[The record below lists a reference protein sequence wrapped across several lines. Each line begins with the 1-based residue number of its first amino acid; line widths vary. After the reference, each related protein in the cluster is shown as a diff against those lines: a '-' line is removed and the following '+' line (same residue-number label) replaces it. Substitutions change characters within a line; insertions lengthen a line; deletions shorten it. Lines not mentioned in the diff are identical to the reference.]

1 MPPPGGNQNVA
12 RPTSTL
18 MKRFTVLYDQQCG
31 LCRHCRA
38 WLEAQPQLVRLEF
51 LPFQHPAVPCRFP
64 GIEAFQPQRQLVLV
78 ADDGGVYTGDAAW
91 IMCLYAL
98 DAYRAWSLRLAR
110 PTLRPLARRVCE
122 AVSKRRLD
130 LSRLLGLGMSEEN
143 DASLAHLIRRST
155 EAPAPCAVPPPLP
168 TR

>member
-1 MPPPGGNQNVA
+1 
-12 RPTSTL
+12 
-18 MKRFTVLYDQQCG
+18 MKRLTVLYDQQCG

-64 GIEAFQPQRQLVLV
+64 GIEAFQPERQLVLV
-78 ADDGGVYTGDAAW
+78 ADDGSVYVGDAAW

-98 DAYRAWSLRLAR
+98 DEYRAWSLRLAR

-122 AVSKRRLD
+122 AVSKRRLG
-130 LSRLLGLGMSEEN
+130 LSQMLGLRIKEEGN
-143 DASLAHLIRRST
+143 DAALAHLIRRET
-155 EAPAPCAVPPPLP
+155 AAPVACAVPPPLP
-168 TR
+168 VR